1 MSVIFFWIIAFLVTT
16 TAAPTT
22 AAPTTVAPT
31 TVAPTTVAPTTVA
44 PTTAAPTITQGPTG
58 TGTGGGEGGSG
69 GGNGGIGEEMSCSCK
84 LPLLGNSS
92 LAESGR
98 TLNNVVSRV
107 MERKKRSTE
116 RDLPIESRGGGHHQP
131 SNSYNDGYQFGSLL
145 QIVVLASLAALAA
158 YGNVIVSMKKLVKVQ
173 CS

>member
-31 TVAPTTVAPTTVA
+31 TVAPTTVAPTT
-44 PTTAAPTITQGPTG
+44 AAPTITQGL

-158 YGNVIVSMKKLVKVQ
+158 YGNGIVSMKKLEKVQ
-173 CS
+173 RS